1 MLGHPYNINS
11 REIQTFLSK
20 RPVRT
25 ATHALWWV
33 NEQNHWDQVPDL
45 SHMSELD
52 FSWWTKH
59 HPPAFDLLPDWIRPV
74 IQSAIETATEPI
86 PVDSPFHTWNLFP
99 DAD

>member
-1 MLGHPYNINS
+1 
-11 REIQTFLSK
+11 
-20 RPVRT
+20 
-25 ATHALWWV
+25 
-33 NEQNHWDQVPDL
+33 
-45 SHMSELD
+45 MSELD